1 MQLEGNAH
9 PPKDGVVLTLDSRM
23 QQIVEQV
30 GSRIDRGAVV
40 VMEVDSGEL
49 IACASFPN
57 YDPYRLES
65 ALKDERKPL
74 INRALMPYCVGFE
87 L

>member
-1 MQLEGNAH
+1 MRCQVDALGRALEQGKMQLEGNAH

-30 GSRIDRGAVV
+30 GSQIDRGAVV

-49 IACASFPN
+49 IACA
-57 YDPYRLES
+57 RLS
-65 ALKDERKPL
+65 KL
-74 INRALMPYCVGFE
+74 
-87 L
+87 

>member
-30 GSRIDRGAVV
+30 GSQIDRGAVV
-40 VMEVDSGEL
+40 VMEVGQ
-49 IACASFPN
+49 
-57 YDPYRLES
+57 R
-65 ALKDERKPL
+65 
-74 INRALMPYCVGFE
+74 RADCLCQ
-87 L
+87 LSKL

>member
-1 MQLEGNAH
+1 MRCQVDALGRALEQGRMQLEGNAH

-40 VMEVDSGEL
+40 VMEVDTW
-49 IACASFPN
+49 
-57 YDPYRLES
+57 
-65 ALKDERKPL
+65 ALP
-74 INRALMPYCVGFE
+74 
-87 L
+87 